1 MIRKFKKIL
10 FFADG
15 AKGERAAL
23 VRAQDLAVTNS
34 AELVLV
40 DVVADLSTN
49 DVRLKSSIKKLQNT
63 LIRDREA
70 VLGQLIANLPG
81 SGGRKPTIK
90 VKVVPGK
97 DYIEV
102 IKMVVN
108 GKFDLVIKSVNSKS
122 VITAALFGDN
132 DIRLLHHCPCP
143 VLILKP
149 SRRKKINHM
158 LAAVD
163 PVAEDQAGVRLN
175 SEIMETAISLAELEK
190 ADLQVLHV
198 WDLPIQGNPSGSLGK
213 KELKALSESLR
224 KDTALKLKKLVGEYS
239 HIPLQD
245 HLLHGKPYKI
255 IRKFV
260 DDKSIDLLIMGT
272 VARPGIPGF
281 TVGNT
286 AERILNHV
294 NCSVL
299 ALKPKGWK
307 SPIK

>member
-1 MIRKFKKIL
+1 MTRKFKKIL

-23 VRAQDLAVTNS
+23 VRAQDMAVTNS
-34 AELVLV
+34 AELVIV

-49 DVRLKSSIKKLQNT
+49 DVRLKSSIKKLQST
-63 LIRDREA
+63 LIKDREKD
-70 VLGQLIANLPG
+70 LGQLISGLPASAG
-81 SGGRKPTIK
+81 KKPAIK
-90 VKVVPGK
+90 IKVVPGK
-97 DYIEV
+97 EYIEV

-143 VLILKP
+143 VLILKS
-149 SRRKKINHM
+149 SRRKKMNHM

-163 PVAEDQAGVRLN
+163 PVTEDQAGARLN
-175 SEIMETAISLAELEK
+175 SEIMETSISLAELEN

-198 WDLPIQGNPSGSLGK
+198 WDLPIQENARGSLGK
-213 KELKALSESLR
+213 NELKALSESLR
-224 KDTALKLKKLVGEYS
+224 KDTALKMEKLVGEYP
-239 HIPLQD
+239 HVPLQD
-245 HLLHGKPYKI
+245 HLLHGKPHKI
-255 IRKFV
+255 IPKFV
-260 DDKSIDLLIMGT
+260 DGKNIDLLIMGT
-272 VARPGIPGF
+272 VARSGIPGF